1 MQFRPLIYTLVAVSQ
16 LAWAQ
21 TSNVGINLPY
31 TSPMN
36 GQDRIRSADGVECNR
51 QVGPREKW
59 MEVGSFITQGT
70 GQGADTV
77 YSGITGLSTTT
88 PDYRRSTVG
97 VYAKLVVNLDKHQP
111 QVDCSDLY
119 EIEILRLKKE
129 LEEVQLRSK
138 ASLYNSK

>member
-1 MQFRPLIYTLVAVSQ
+1 MKFRTLLCMFVVATPM
-16 LAWAQ
+16 AWSQ

-59 MEVGSFITQGT
+59 MEVGTFITQGT
-70 GQGADTV
+70 GQGSDTV
-77 YSGITGLSTTT
+77 YSGVTGLSITT
-88 PDYRRSTVG
+88 PDYRRATVG
-97 VYAKLVVNLDKHQP
+97 VYAKLVVNLDKQQP
-111 QVDCSDLY
+111 QIDCSHLY
-119 EIEILRLKKE
+119 EIEILRLRKE

-138 ASLYNSK
+138 ASVYNGK

>member
-59 MEVGSFITQGT
+59 MEVGTFITQGT
-70 GQGADTV
+70 GQGSDTV
-77 YSGITGLSTTT
+77 YSGVTGLSITT
-88 PDYRRSTVG
+88 PDYRRATVG
-97 VYAKLVVNLDKHQP
+97 VYAKLVVNLDKQQP
-111 QVDCSDLY
+111 QIDCSHLY
-119 EIEILRLKKE
+119 EIEILRLRKE

-138 ASLYNSK
+138 ASVYNGK